1 MLHKGYQIQVGNEP
15 RDMDEMLV
23 AHFTP
28 SDVLPDDMPEGE
40 VDVKLET
47 RSGELLA
54 QTQAFIV
61 PAPLDEK
68 GKAFALYGTFM
79 MSFTGGAGLRAR

>member
-15 RDMDEMLV
+15 RDMNEMLV

-28 SDVLPDDMPEGE
+28 RDVLPGDMPQGQ

-47 RSGELLA
+47 ESGELLA
-54 QTQAFIV
+54 QTQAFFV

-68 GKAFALYGTFM
+68 GKAFAPYGTFM
-79 MSFTGGAGLRAR
+79 MSFTGGAGIRAR